1 MRKTVT
7 KVCLLALLAFSL
19 PFQPAQAAGPGPNP
33 KPVVI
38 PSLQEW
44 KGDTGSFTM
53 GDHSRIVIPPTSS
66 LQRTAAVFQ
75 EDLKEITGRDV
86 SIVQSNS
93 PASGDFFLSLN
104 EQSDDAIGT
113 EGYNFEVG
121 DMVKIRANTTTG
133 VFYGTRSAL
142 QILQQDTAKASIVK
156 GVAKDYPKYKERGF
170 MLDVG
175 RKFFTMDFLKDY
187 VKFMSWYKMNDFQ
200 IHLNDNEI
208 FKDNSRAHWDKYTA
222 FRLES
227 TKYPELTAKD
237 GHYTKQEFRELQD
250 IAKDRGMTI
259 TPELDT
265 PSHALSFTKV
275 RPDLVKDSLPVD
287 HLDITRPEAVEFV
300 KDVWSEYLDGNWFDA
315 KEIHFGG
322 DEFDR
327 NDKTTVEA
335 YRQYL
340 NTMNDLFKSKG
351 KTARMWG
358 SLTFFPGTTP
368 VDSDITLNGWNNG
381 WQNPIDAINEG
392 RKIINTTDGLLYI
405 VPKAGYYYD
414 YLNTKW
420 LYENWEPTY
429 FSGTQ
434 KVSADNPSLLGGMFA
449 VWNDM
454 LGKKVSAMDVHDR
467 VKDALPTMAE
477 KMWRGQSNDATYDQF
492 RQASGAIG
500 DAPNTNLLHTV
511 KTQTETVLS
520 YPFDEGGGQTAG
532 DLSGNGYNG
541 TLNGVQ
547 WTNGKTG
554 KAALFSHPSDWI
566 TTGLTTKGF
575 PWTVSAWVNMTAGT
589 QPEAILLESA
599 DGAIKLKQKETGK
612 AGFSRE
618 GFDFS
623 FNTAIPTG
631 RWVHVALKG
640 DLSGTSL
647 FVDGELKD
655 KLTETTLLPAAVIG
669 STAQAF
675 QGALDDLKIVDRALT
690 GKEIAVAAGSPPW
703 TINIAARQ
711 PAVASSEEVN
721 YLTANLAFDEDESK
735 NSRWASKYT
744 DNEWI
749 YVDLGKNY
757 DINKVILKWE
767 AAYAK
772 GYKIQVSSD
781 AQTWKDAYTT
791 NAGVG
796 GTEVIK
802 FPTENARYVRM
813 LGTKRAGTYGYSL
826 YEFEVYQPNP
836 NDDPVTVPVPI
847 RYEQTFENNQL
858 GGWQHVIGAGTG
870 SMSVVSDSSQ
880 ASRYALQLTANN
892 TSNVFIDQNSP
903 DIKDGE
909 IEYKVTPTNT
919 GNIRSGVVFRYTNK
933 DSWASVGYDNG
944 SWYWVNA
951 QDSYGL
957 LTNNTAA
964 KLSKGVTSTV
974 KIKFEGPLVTLFVN
988 GTQYYEGS
996 LASIPNVEGKMGA
1009 RVFGPT
1015 VAEYDNF
1022 KYRNNVPDSAVP
1034 VTGVQL
1040 DKTAVAL
1047 KEGETAEL
1055 IATVQPNNATNKNVT
1070 WSSSN
1075 ETVAIVATIGGKIVV
1090 TALKAG
1096 IAKIKATT
1104 TDGAFTAEST
1114 VTVEALSGPGVRV
1127 LTYNIH
1133 HGAGNDNIVNLPRIA
1148 DVIKSLNPDLV
1159 ALQEVDKNVP
1169 RSGNVDQAAKLAEL
1183 TGMHVTF
1190 GKAIDLSGGEYGLA
1204 LLSRYPITS
1213 SEKTLLPNTSG
1224 GEQRAV
1230 LTAKIAP
1237 TNGLPEFTFSGTH
1250 LEWNP
1255 KSIQADQVNKIVELY
1270 GSTSPY
1276 ILAGDLNA
1284 TPESDTIKSLTSK
1297 WTDATAGITDWTNEE
1312 DGKIDYI
1319 MYGQKN
1325 QWRVVNAQA
1334 IHDDVAS
1341 DHRPVLSV
1349 LEWLGSQPSASGTTL
1364 SGTNSVPAG
1373 SEFTVRFGLRNVTQN
1388 VFAQDIKLNY
1398 NADVM
1403 EFVSAKSAKD
1413 GISIVESKDRAGA
1426 LRLIIASQ
1434 GAGHAFTGTAEFIDI
1449 VFKAKN

>member
-1 MRKTVT
+1 MRKTISMA
-7 KVCLLALLAFSL
+7 CLFALLGFSL
-19 PFQPAQAAGPGPNP
+19 PFQPAQAAGAEPNP
-33 KPVVI
+33 KPLVI

-44 KGDTGSFTM
+44 TGNTGTFTM
-53 GDHSRIVIPPTSS
+53 ADQSRIVIPPSSS
-66 LQRTAAVFQ
+66 LQNTAAVFQ
-75 EDLKEITGRDV
+75 EDLKEITGRHV
-86 SIVQSNS
+86 PIVQSNS
-93 PASGDFFLSLN
+93 PATGDFFLTLN
-104 EQSDDAIGT
+104 EQTDDSIGT
-113 EGYNFEVG
+113 EGYYFEVG
-121 DMVKIRANTTTG
+121 DKVNIHANTTTG

-142 QILQQDTAKASIVK
+142 QILQQDTAKSSIVK
-156 GVAKDYPKYKERGF
+156 GIAKDYPKYKERGF

-208 FKDNSRAHWDKYTA
+208 FKDNSRTHWDKYSA

-250 IAKDRGMTI
+250 LAKDRGMTI

-287 HLDITRPEAVEFV
+287 HLDITRPEAIAFV

-315 KEIHFGG
+315 KEIHFGA

-340 NTMNDLFKSKG
+340 NEINDFFKSKG

-358 SLTFFPGTTP
+358 SLTFFPGATP
-368 VDSDITLNGWNNG
+368 VDTDITLNGWNNG

-429 FSGTQ
+429 FSSSMQ
-434 KVSADNPSLLGGMFA
+434 LNANNPNLIGGMFA

-467 VKDALPTMAE
+467 VRDALPTMAE
-477 KMWRGQSNDATYDQF
+477 KMWRGQSSDATYDKF
-492 RQASGAIG
+492 RQSSGMIG
-500 DAPNTNLLHTV
+500 DAPNTNLLHKV
-511 KTQTETVLS
+511 KTQSEAVLS
-520 YPFDEGGGQTAG
+520 YPFDEGSGQSAG
-532 DLSGNGYNG
+532 DISGNGYNG
-541 TLNGVQ
+541 TLSGVQ
-547 WTNGKTG
+547 WSNGKAG
-554 KAALFSHPSDWI
+554 QAALFSKPGDHI

-575 PWTVSAWVNMTAGT
+575 PWTVSAWVNMTDST

-599 DGAIKLKQKETGK
+599 DASIKLKQKETGK
-612 AGFSRE
+612 VGFSRE

-631 RWVHVALKG
+631 HFVHVAMKG
-640 DLSGTSL
+640 DLTGTSL
-647 FVDGELKD
+647 YIDGELKD
-655 KLTETTLLPAAVIG
+655 KLTETTLLPAAVVG
-669 STAQAF
+669 SATQAF

-757 DINKVILKWE
+757 DMNKVILKWE
-767 AAYAK
+767 PAYAK
-772 GYKIQVSSD
+772 GYKIQISKD

-802 FPTENARYVRM
+802 FPTENARYVKM
-813 LGTKRAGTYGYSL
+813 QGTKRAGTYGYSL

-836 NDDPVTVPVPI
+836 NDTPVPEPVPV
-847 RYEQTFENNQL
+847 RYEQTFETNQL

-870 SMSVVSDSSQ
+870 SMTIVGDSSQ
-880 ASRYALQLTANN
+880 ASQYALQLTANN
-892 TSNVFIDQNSP
+892 TSNVFIDKNSP

-909 IEYKVTPTNT
+909 IEFKVTPTNT
-919 GNIRSGVVFRYTNK
+919 GNIRSGVIFRYTNN

-957 LTNNTAA
+957 LTNNAAA

-974 KIKFEGPLVTLFVN
+974 KVKFEGTLVTLYVN

-996 LASIPNVEGKMGA
+996 LASIPNVEGKLGA

-1015 VAEYDNF
+1015 VAQYDNL
-1022 KYRNNVPDSAVP
+1022 KYRNNVSDFA
-1034 VTGVQL
+1034 VTGIQL
-1040 DKTAVAL
+1040 EKPTITL

-1055 IATVQPNNATNKNVT
+1055 VASVQPNNATNKLVT
-1070 WSSSN
+1070 WSSSD
-1075 ETVAIVATIGGKIVV
+1075 ETVATVA
-1090 TALKAG
+1090 
-1096 IAKIKATT
+1096 
-1104 TDGAFTAEST
+1104 D
-1114 VTVEALSGPGVRV
+1114 SG
-1127 LTYNIH
+1127 
-1133 HGAGNDNIVNLPRIA
+1133 D
-1148 DVIKSLNPDLV
+1148 
-1159 ALQEVDKNVP
+1159 
-1169 RSGNVDQAAKLAEL
+1169 
-1183 TGMHVTF
+1183 
-1190 GKAIDLSGGEYGLA
+1190 GKAIVTAQQAGKAE
-1204 LLSRYPITS
+1204 ITVTTVDGS
-1213 SEKTLLPNTSG
+1213 FT
-1224 GEQRAV
+1224 AV
-1230 LTAKIAP
+1230 SAITVVTEVPAAP
-1237 TNGLPEFTFSGTH
+1237 E
-1250 LEWNP
+1250 
-1255 KSIQADQVNKIVELY
+1255 
-1270 GSTSPY
+1270 
-1276 ILAGDLNA
+1276 
-1284 TPESDTIKSLTSK
+1284 
-1297 WTDATAGITDWTNEE
+1297 
-1312 DGKIDYI
+1312 
-1319 MYGQKN
+1319 
-1325 QWRVVNAQA
+1325 
-1334 IHDDVAS
+1334 
-1341 DHRPVLSV
+1341 
-1349 LEWLGSQPSASGTTL
+1349 TTL
-1364 SGTNSVPAG
+1364 SGKNAVIAG
-1373 SEFTVRFGLRNVTQN
+1373 SEFTVRFGLKNVTQS
-1388 VFAQDIKLNY
+1388 VYGQDINLIYDTN
-1398 NADVM
+1398 VM
-1403 EFVSAKSAKD
+1403 EFVSAKSMKA
-1413 GISIVESKDRAGA
+1413 GISIVQWKDHQGE

-1434 GAGHAFTGTAEFIDI
+1434 GAGNAVTGTADIAEI
-1449 VFKAKN
+1449 VFKAKNVEQAASGIISVTEATLGDDKGIETKATASLINIDIMAVPVGVPGDLNNDGKVSVGDLSFAAANYGKNTESSDWNQVKRADMNNDGKIDISDLAAIASKII

>member
-1 MRKTVT
+1 MRKTVST
-7 KVCLLALLAFSL
+7 VCLLALLVFSL
-19 PFQPAQAAGPGPNP
+19 PIQPAQAAGAGPNP
-33 KPVVI
+33 KPTVI

-44 KGDTGSFTM
+44 TGNTGTFTM
-53 GDHSRIVIPPTSS
+53 DDHSRIVIPPSSS
-66 LQRTAAVFQ
+66 LQNTAAVFQ
-75 EDLKEITGRDV
+75 EDLKEITGRNV
-86 SIVQSNS
+86 PIVQSNS
-93 PASGDFFLSLN
+93 PATGDFFLTLN
-104 EQSDDAIGT
+104 EQTDDAIGT
-113 EGYNFEVG
+113 EGYYFEVG
-121 DMVKIRANTTTG
+121 DMVNIHANTTTG

-142 QILQQDTAKASIVK
+142 QILQQDTAKSSIVK
-156 GVAKDYPKYKERGF
+156 GIAKDYPKYKERGF

-208 FKDNSRAHWDKYTA
+208 FKDNSRTHWDKYSA

-250 IAKDRGMTI
+250 LAKDRGMTI

-287 HLDITRPEAVEFV
+287 HLDITRPEAIEFV

-335 YRQYL
+335 YRRYL
-340 NTMNDLFKSKG
+340 NEINAFFKSKG

-429 FSGTQ
+429 FSGSMQ
-434 KVSADNPSLLGGMFA
+434 LNANNPNLLGGMFA

-492 RQASGAIG
+492 RQSSGVIG
-500 DAPNTNLLHTV
+500 DAPNTNLLHKV

-520 YPFDEGGGQTAG
+520 YPFDEGSGQSVG

-541 TLNGVQ
+541 TLSGVQ

-554 KAALFSHPSDWI
+554 KAAVFSNPSDRI

-575 PWTVSAWVNMTAGT
+575 PWTVSAWVNMTDST
-589 QPEAILLESA
+589 QPEAVLLESA
-599 DGAIKLKQKETGK
+599 DASIKLKQKETGK

-631 RWVHVALKG
+631 RWVHVAMKG

-647 FVDGELKD
+647 FIDGELKD
-655 KLTETTLLPAAVIG
+655 KLTETTLLPAAVVG
-669 STAQAF
+669 SATQAF

-757 DINKVILKWE
+757 DLNKVILKWE
-767 AAYAK
+767 PAYAK
-772 GYKIQVSSD
+772 GYKIQVSND

-802 FPTENARYVRM
+802 FPTENARYVKM
-813 LGTKRAGTYGYSL
+813 QGIKRAGTYGYSL

-836 NDDPVTVPVPI
+836 NDTPVPEPVPI
-847 RYEQTFENNQL
+847 RYEQTFETNQL
-858 GGWQHVIGAGTG
+858 GGWQHVIGTGTG
-870 SMSVVSDSSQ
+870 SMAVVSDSSQ
-880 ASRYALQLTANN
+880 ASQYALQLTANN

-909 IEYKVTPTNT
+909 IEFKVTPTNT
-919 GNIRSGVVFRYTNK
+919 GNIRSGVIFRYTNK

-974 KIKFEGPLVTLFVN
+974 KVKFEGSLVTLFVN

-1015 VAEYDNF
+1015 VAQYDNF
-1022 KYRNNVPDSAVP
+1022 KYRNNVPDSV
-1034 VTGVQL
+1034 VTGIQL
-1040 DKTAVAL
+1040 DKPVLTL

-1055 IATVQPNNATNKNVT
+1055 VATVQPNNATNKLVT
-1070 WSSSN
+1070 WSSSD
-1075 ETVAIVATIGGKIVV
+1075 ETVATVA
-1090 TALKAG
+1090 
-1096 IAKIKATT
+1096 
-1104 TDGAFTAEST
+1104 D
-1114 VTVEALSGPGVRV
+1114 
-1127 LTYNIH
+1127 
-1133 HGAGNDNIVNLPRIA
+1133 
-1148 DVIKSLNPDLV
+1148 
-1159 ALQEVDKNVP
+1159 
-1169 RSGNVDQAAKLAEL
+1169 SGN
-1183 TGMHVTF
+1183 
-1190 GKAIDLSGGEYGLA
+1190 GKAI
-1204 LLSRYPITS
+1204 
-1213 SEKTLLPNTSG
+1213 
-1224 GEQRAV
+1224 V
-1230 LTAKIAP
+1230 TAHK
-1237 TNGLPEFTFSGTH
+1237 
-1250 LEWNP
+1250 
-1255 KSIQADQVNKIVELY
+1255 
-1270 GSTSPY
+1270 
-1276 ILAGDLNA
+1276 AG
-1284 TPESDTIKSLTSK
+1284 K
-1297 WTDATAGITDWTNEE
+1297 
-1312 DGKIDYI
+1312 
-1319 MYGQKN
+1319 
-1325 QWRVVNAQA
+1325 
-1334 IHDDVAS
+1334 
-1341 DHRPVLSV
+1341 
-1349 LEWLGSQPSASGTTL
+1349 
-1364 SGTNSVPAG
+1364 
-1373 SEFTVRFGLRNVTQN
+1373 
-1388 VFAQDIKLNY
+1388 
-1398 NADVM
+1398 
-1403 EFVSAKSAKD
+1403 
-1413 GISIVESKDRAGA
+1413 
-1426 LRLIIASQ
+1426 
-1434 GAGHAFTGTAEFIDI
+1434 
-1449 VFKAKN
+1449 